1 MRGLELMTQAFY
13 LITKQ
18 IINSNCI
25 ISGPCIPGDT
35 AHEEG
40 DIVKKKRQQ
49 IDKQIE
55 FFKCRIY
62 IDIINYREVSIEMNT
77 HTHTH
82 TVLHTSLTMGRIP
95 L

>member
-35 AHEEG
+35 TYEEG
-40 DIVKKKRQQ
+40 DIVKQ

-55 FFKCRIY
+55 FLKCRIY
-62 IDIINYREVSIEMNT
+62 IDIINYDREVSIEINT